1 MVLAYHGKQVPLDEL
16 RQMTSTNRDG
26 VDALAMT
33 QASQRY
39 GLRARGVAADVDD
52 LEHLPPA
59 TILHWEFAHFV
70 VFERLRRNGVQVV
83 DPAVGRRR
91 LSLEVFR
98 RSYTGVAITFEPG
111 EDFQTSKLS
120 TKGTWRYLRPLLGQS
135 RRLTRVLVGS
145 VLLRLLALS
154 LPLVTGLLVDVI
166 VPRNDRH
173 LLLVTGATMGAVVA
187 ATARTTETTS
197 GPALINVQE
206 RTFVAL
212 VPGAASPDL
221 QRGQLVRLQVDGL
234 DGRPL
239 AARVLRAEVADQADI
254 RRAGFASSSQPA
266 MLVTGV
272 LEPHADVASL
282 PSSPRHEGRAVVVL
296 RSPRILNLFLRQL
309 RGTLR
314 KGGDS

>member
-1 MVLAYHGKQVPLDEL
+1 MTERRSLFRQEALEFQAGRPRQGGVLRIDPPWTKWLYWIVLALV
-16 RQMTSTNRDG
+16 
-26 VDALAMT
+26 
-33 QASQRY
+33 
-39 GLRARGVAADVDD
+39 VA
-52 LEHLPPA
+52 
-59 TILHWEFAHFV
+59 
-70 VFERLRRNGVQVV
+70 
-83 DPAVGRRR
+83 
-91 LSLEVFR
+91 
-98 RSYTGVAITFEPG
+98 
-111 EDFQTSKLS
+111 
-120 TKGTWRYLRPLLGQS
+120 
-135 RRLTRVLVGS
+135 
-145 VLLRLLALS
+145 
-154 LPLVTGLLVDVI
+154 
-166 VPRNDRH
+166 
-173 LLLVTGATMGAVVA
+173 GAVVA